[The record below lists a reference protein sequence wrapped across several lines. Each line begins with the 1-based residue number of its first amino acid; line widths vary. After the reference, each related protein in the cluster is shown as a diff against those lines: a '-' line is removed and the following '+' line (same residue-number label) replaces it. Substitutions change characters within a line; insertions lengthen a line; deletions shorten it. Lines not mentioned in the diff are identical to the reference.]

1 MSKEL
6 KKWNRIENIYP
17 QKDLYKH
24 VHSSLILNNPKLE
37 AAQVPTIRRV
47 DTQIMVYS
55 WNGVLIS
62 NKKE

>member
-1 MSKEL
+1 MKT
-6 KKWNRIENIYP
+6 YP
-17 QKDLYKH
+17 QKDLHKH
-24 VHSSLILNNPKLE
+24 VHSSPIHNNPKLE

-47 DTQIMVYS
+47 DKQIMVCS